1 MKIALN
7 VIKWIAGVLLG
18 IIIVIGLCWWLIP
31 DEELNPEAGKF
42 VAQAPVPPAEKNGY
56 FMIWGLVAS
65 PELDPHKVGQ
75 QIVAAHDRIIASE
88 KDLSRFN
95 VEPFYGDN
103 PLKFPKDSKRLC
115 DAEKE
120 NCLQVYLA
128 KRADVEAQAEEYKI
142 YLARYRKIRDYE
154 DFGSAMSQQNYQTP
168 VPSWQPLLRMSDLVD
183 GAIAQRVSIK
193 SSQEAA
199 LEELAAEINSW
210 RRLLQSNDWLITQ
223 MISVVT
229 LHRKYQLASAIM
241 NAYPEAVAAYPV
253 VFAKI
258 TTPLL
263 PGKTNIQ
270 SSMRSEARSSLAL
283 YQDLHQQE
291 RFLPDTA
298 FEGMPGLPLRLA
310 LVTGGYRP
318 NASINQSYI
327 AFKVADD
334 ILSKSPKEMVDG
346 RQAMLERQERVN
358 ALSIGAIFFNPVGR
372 VLNGVAYPDYS
383 NYAFRI
389 DDLIGLSRLVDLQR
403 RIIEGNIALDKI
415 GATLASVG
423 LSLTDPYTEK
433 PMHWDAATKRVSFVL
448 YGKRFANFGYVTLEH
463 FK

>member
-1 MKIALN
+1 MNIALN
-7 VIKWIAGVLLG
+7 IVKWIAGVLLG
-18 IIIVIGLCWWLIP
+18 LIIVIGFCWWLTP
-31 DEELNPEAGKF
+31 DEELNPEAEKF

-88 KDLSRFN
+88 KDLSRFK
-95 VEPFYGDN
+95 VESFYGDN

-120 NCLQVYLA
+120 NCLQVYQA
-128 KRADVEAQAEEYKI
+128 KRTEVEAQAEEYKI

-168 VPSWQPLLRMSDLVD
+168 IPSWLPLLRMSDLVD

-193 SSQEAA
+193 SSREAA

-241 NAYPEAVAAYPV
+241 NAYPESVSAYPV

-270 SSMRSEARSSLAL
+270 SSMRSEARSTLAL
-283 YQDLHQQE
+283 YQDLHQME
-291 RFLPDTA
+291 RFLPDTV
-298 FEGMPGLPLRLA
+298 FEGMPGIPLRLA
-310 LVTGGYRP
+310 LEAGGYRS
-318 NASINQSYI
+318 NASINQSYV

-334 ILSKSPKEMVDG
+334 ILSKSPKEMVEG
-346 RQAMLERQERVN
+346 RQAMLERQARAT

-372 VLNGVAYPDYS
+372 IINGVAYPDYS
-383 NYAFRI
+383 IYAHRI
-389 DDLIGLSRLVDLQR
+389 NDLIGLSRLVDLQR
-403 RIIEGNIALDKI
+403 RIIEGKVPLADVGSMLTIA
-415 GATLASVG
+415 GPG
-423 LSLTDPYTEK
+423 LMDPFTEK
-433 PMHWDAATKRVSFVL
+433 PMHWDPASKKISFVL
-448 YGKRFANFGYVTLEH
+448 HGKRFANYGYVML
-463 FK
+463 KNIK